1 MHHIVLK
8 KILCYYDRDNTKLS
22 SIDNENTEFTSPSLF
37 TCLVSPFFAFLFHFS
52 FSSLYSFLL
61 SIFLLIKG
69 HYMIQVKNHH
79 HHHKL
84 LQHHWVQSYGI
95 IIIIISGGWR
105 CQSMF
110 LTSSLPFSQL
120 PRSFILTIKLPVSEY
135 KRKSYFLFPSPFS
148 PILYTASVISVV
160 SSLYL
165 FYQQLFTAP

>member
-1 MHHIVLK
+1 M
-8 KILCYYDRDNTKLS
+8 KILNSPLLPYSLALFLLS
-22 SIDNENTEFTSPSLF
+22 L
-37 TCLVSPFFAFLFHFS
+37 PFSFFFLF
-52 FSSLYSFLL
+52 SLLFP

-69 HYMIQVKNHH
+69 HYMIQIKT

-84 LQHHWVQSYGI
+84 LQHHWVQSCGI

-110 LTSSLPFSQL
+110 LISSLPFPQL
-120 PRSFILTIKLPVSEY
+120 PRNFILTIKLPVSEY
-135 KRKSYFLFPSPFS
+135 KRKGYFLFPSPFS
-148 PILYTASVISVV
+148 PILYTANVISVV